1 MNRSIILQI
10 EKHLEGNYFH
20 FHITLSSILLKMK
33 LLFWIAHESEGR
45 VQPVY
50 WWLLWGPSWDQWGI
64 PLDKVKPLN
73 WRQDGIKGAPTQP
86 AGASQVVLVVK
97 NPPANADRCK
107 KRGFSPWLRKIHW
120 RRTGQPTPV
129 FLPGE
134 SQGQR
139 SLAVCSPWCSTESD
153 MTEATYHAHNP
164 IPCPILLKIALPRKT
179 SKGSTF

>member
-20 FHITLSSILLKMK
+20 FHITLSSILLKTK

-97 NPPANADRCK
+97 NPPANADRLVGSVPGSERSPGGGQGNPLQYSCLENPMD
-107 KRGFSPWLRKIHW
+107 RGAWQSVVHGVAQSQTWLKQLIMH
-120 RRTGQPTPV
+120 TTQSHAQ
-129 FLPGE
+129 F
-134 SQGQR
+134 
-139 SLAVCSPWCSTESD
+139 CS
-153 MTEATYHAHNP
+153 
-164 IPCPILLKIALPRKT
+164 K
-179 SKGSTF
+179 